1 MIHAIGFSS
10 ASFNFALES
19 PCYFE
24 SGQYKCD
31 YLDPTALNKE
41 SVRNSEVLTQT
52 GGASKY

>member
-10 ASFNFALES
+10 PSFNFALET

-24 SGQYKCD
+24 SGEYKCD
-31 YLDPTALNKE
+31 YLDPSALNKE

-52 GGASKY
+52 GGASK